1 MNIFKIPII
10 HGSLYIYILYLGF
23 NSWRQVDANNQKTTT
38 NALERLA
45 NHVHRTREDRV
56 MAAMAWKGSG
66 DLNSENVNIKR

>member
-1 MNIFKIPII
+1 MDI
-10 HGSLYIYILYLGF
+10 YIYNILYLGF

-56 MAAMAWKGSG
+56 MAWKGNG
-66 DLNSENVNIKR
+66 DLNSENVNIKG

>member
-1 MNIFKIPII
+1 
-10 HGSLYIYILYLGF
+10 
-23 NSWRQVDANNQKTTT
+23 VDANNQKTTT

-56 MAAMAWKGSG
+56 MAWKGNG